1 MDSSKLLSLLFVGG
15 TALLGGCFSRADIV
29 TILKTEF
36 TNNKSCLSKEL
47 ALKLM
52 LLGIKKG
59 NANYLSNHSDIDTKR
74 RENINNTDTYEEIS
88 QETLN
93 Q

>member
-15 TALLGGCFSRADIV
+15 TALLGSCIYKYFSRADIV

-47 ALKLM
+47 ALKL
-52 LLGIKKG
+52 IRNKERKC
-59 NANYLSNHSDIDTKR
+59 
-74 RENINNTDTYEEIS
+74 
-88 QETLN
+88 
-93 Q
+93 

>member
-1 MDSSKLLSLLFVGG
+1 
-15 TALLGGCFSRADIV
+15 
-29 TILKTEF
+29 
-36 TNNKSCLSKEL
+36 
-47 ALKLM
+47 M

-74 RENINNTDTYEEIS
+74 RENINNTDTYEEIC

>member
-15 TALLGGCFSRADIV
+15 TALLGGCIYKYFSRADIV
-29 TILKTEF
+29 TI
-36 TNNKSCLSKEL
+36 
-47 ALKLM
+47 
-52 LLGIKKG
+52 
-59 NANYLSNHSDIDTKR
+59 LSNHSDIDTKR
-74 RENINNTDTYEEIS
+74 RENINNTDTYEEIC

>member
-15 TALLGGCFSRADIV
+15 TALLGSCIYKYFSRADIV

-36 TNNKSCLSKEL
+36 TNLSKEL

-74 RENINNTDTYEEIS
+74 RENINNTDTYEEIC
-88 QETLN
+88 QET
-93 Q
+93 